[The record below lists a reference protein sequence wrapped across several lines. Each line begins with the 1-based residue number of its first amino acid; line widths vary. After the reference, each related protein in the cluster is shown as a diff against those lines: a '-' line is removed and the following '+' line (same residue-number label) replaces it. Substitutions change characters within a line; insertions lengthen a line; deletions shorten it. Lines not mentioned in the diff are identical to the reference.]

1 MCVRFGRIN
10 TLNIKGGRRPSDA
23 LDTSSLVSTMWLIDS
38 STLELRKFGTG
49 SAEARPPYATL
60 SHSKFND
67 DDEVFFQDL
76 LYQHSKAI
84 DRKRRNTKQETA
96 NHQALSMKI
105 GWLWVD

>member
-60 SHSKFND
+60 SHCWFD
-67 DDEVFFQDL
+67 YYYYVFFHDL

-84 DRKRRNTKQETA
+84 YWKRVYAKLEAACRL
-96 NHQALSMKI
+96 ALSM
-105 GWLWVD
+105 

>member
-60 SHSKFND
+60 SHCWIND
-67 DDEVFFQDL
+67 NDEVFFQDL
-76 LYQHSKAI
+76 LYQLSKAI
-84 DRKRRNTKQETA
+84 YRKRGYAKLVSACRL
-96 NHQALSMKI
+96 ALSMK
-105 GWLWVD
+105 L